1 MFPQGIWK
9 CELEDYHAGKYRG
22 YGDIIT
28 HMIELKFISKF
39 PNFQIIPNKTEN
51 VQPEIA
57 SIKKNF
63 IENNARKSQISL
75 FIYFVNFLLLII
87 NLT

>member
-22 YGDIIT
+22 YGYVIN
-28 HMIELKFISKF
+28 HMIELKFIS
-39 PNFQIIPNKTEN
+39 NNSITSIIPNKAEN
-51 VQPEIA
+51 VQPEIPN
-57 SIKKNF
+57 ITKNV
-63 IENNARKSQISL
+63 IENNARKTQISL
-75 FIYFVNFLLLII
+75 FIYFAKFLLLFI